1 MVNNIRLN
9 FGYINSTYASDKQCY
24 VTQFYSHLRKEDS
37 CFTVVCQTMAND
49 DIVNQGDEEVCL
61 VYSAEDG
68 FTSFVQALL
77 ALFALASL
85 YIKRHQEQPRR
96 KFKTWFL
103 DVSKQGIGAV
113 YAHILNMVIA
123 AIIASNVRGDFE
135 LDDQCAWYAINY
147 TIDSTLGLVLSIM
160 FLRLLDYVANKRGWV
175 HLKDSGVYHG
185 DDAIIHWSAQ
195 LVVWLIILTVVKIII
210 CYFMWLCSSLLA
222 RVGQLFFAP
231 LQANIR
237 AELLFVMIFF
247 PGILNVIYFW
257 IIDSYLKSN
266 KHSKDTHEDF
276 PVEQGENQE
285 EASPYKEISDPL
297 EEENKKRIGSYQNPT
312 LDKKDLV

>member
-1 MVNNIRLN
+1 MADDDNYYDANNN
-9 FGYINSTYASDKQCY
+9 
-24 VTQFYSHLRKEDS
+24 
-37 CFTVVCQTMAND
+37 
-49 DIVNQGDEEVCL
+49 EVCL
-61 VYSAEDG
+61 VYSADDG
-68 FTSFVQALL
+68 FTSFVQVLL
-77 ALFALASL
+77 ACFALASL
-85 YIKRHQEQPRR
+85 YFKRQQEYPRR

-123 AIIASNVRGDFE
+123 AIIAENVRGDFE

-147 TIDSTLGLVLSIM
+147 TVDSTLGLLLSIM
-160 FLRLLDYVANKRGWV
+160 FLRLLDIVANKRGWT

-185 DDAIIHWSAQ
+185 DDAIIHWMSQ
-195 LVVWLIILTVVKIII
+195 LTVWLIILSVVKIVI
-210 CYFMWLCSSLLA
+210 CYFMWLCSSFLA

-257 IIDSYLKSN
+257 IIDSYLKAN
-266 KHSKDTHEDF
+266 KDSKHAHEAEREIDHAE
-276 PVEQGENQE
+276 PEETAENSTDQYYELPDVSGAKDQGTEDE
-285 EASPYKEISDPL
+285 
-297 EEENKKRIGSYQNPT
+297 KRIGDYESPT
-312 LDKKDLV
+312 IPKETLV